1 MTEKGIEKGIE
12 KFERIEKTVLP
23 AHRPRRRGSRA
34 GVAARTQPK
43 PNRTE
48 SLFFKTKICAF
59 WLEGRCLRGQGCK
72 YAHGDNERHEE
83 PDLTKTALCRKMLS
97 GGVCTDPTCTYA
109 HNRDELRS
117 TADVY
122 KTSMC
127 TFFKY
132 GRCQMGSSCRHAHFE
147 SELRSHKEIQA
158 LDMCKAINGEEH
170 LEGDSDDDFLNEV
183 DTKWERAIT
192 MPPAIGQQLP
202 QQTRE
207 RAVVKGITPS
217 HPNWADITEEAEEDD
232 DDFFDDSLWARM
244 STSPAPTTLPTMH
257 DQAQHSH
264 LNNTM
269 HRNGPGILEA
279 HLARPDI
286 MNSGPGI
293 QVQMMPQ
300 NNAMHQ
306 GPVTMEQGASSGL
319 QMQMQPQ
326 LVAVA
331 GAPGAPQCQP
341 NMSGPGMAGQQNFV
355 QGVPNQQMQMMGGYN
370 VANVANVPAMAI
382 VVPVPVP
389 VMVMPQQTMSSDGPG
404 SPATSSGCGSTPM
417 QQMPQ
422 QPQQMQQQP
431 QQMQQQP
438 QQMQQQPQQMQQ
450 QPQQMQQQQQSQQ
463 MQQQQ
468 QSQQMQLQA
477 FLMPGHC
484 GAQAREVNGGTPPGS
499 IQTETKKDN
508 MMRW

>member
-1 MTEKGIEKGIE
+1 
-12 KFERIEKTVLP
+12 
-23 AHRPRRRGSRA
+23 
-34 GVAARTQPK
+34 
-43 PNRTE
+43 
-48 SLFFKTKICAF
+48 
-59 WLEGRCLRGQGCK
+59 
-72 YAHGDNERHEE
+72 
-83 PDLTKTALCRKMLS
+83 
-97 GGVCTDPTCTYA
+97 
-109 HNRDELRS
+109 
-117 TADVY
+117 
-122 KTSMC
+122 
-127 TFFKY
+127 
-132 GRCQMGSSCRHAHFE
+132 
-147 SELRSHKEIQA
+147 
-158 LDMCKAINGEEH
+158 MCKAINGEEH

-306 GPVTMEQGASSGL
+306 GPAVTMEQGASSGL